1 MMPSS
6 TRLARLSIISKRN
19 DNTRREYS
27 PLPASGRQIRIMK
40 GSFHQLAP
48 VRALFGGEG
57 KQSLEQ
63 TFIRRFSQAVVLS
76 VILLSLLTIY
86 AARHLLIAD
95 MHDKGESI
103 GRILS
108 AVTLDAALTY
118 DYATMERY
126 VREVSDDPFVHSVR
140 VTRADG
146 EVLAIGGRGEAG
158 KSHILQ
164 YPIRLGGEDF
174 GSIDLSFSTARVE
187 RITWVIIGLSVLAI
201 LLLHVIGI
209 YVTRLVLHRT
219 VLSPLQRLRDSIQGV
234 STGRFERRE
243 EEKAPLEFAEI
254 ALAFNCMAGRLEKSF
269 AELEDKRRN
278 LIAERQ
284 KLTAIVTSMADGL
297 FVTDVDGLIT
307 SFNPSAERISGYTR
321 EEALGRSCTE
331 VFRSTLCRDACA
343 LAHDGEIMTGVETS
357 LVTRDGRTRQVAVS
371 SAVLYDERGE
381 RCGGVQTFRD
391 ITDEKRRHELFC
403 RTEKLAAIGQLAAG
417 IAHEINNPLANIL
430 GYAKLLRPE
439 DDWPRIEGRRTV
451 IVEQAEKCSR
461 IVRGLLDYSRTSIS
475 KPEEVDLNLLVRHI
489 FEIMELQLQKKEIS
503 LRAELGKL
511 PPLTVDP
518 RKLDQLFFNL
528 FLNAVQA
535 VDREGE
541 IEIRTRAEKDTVFFT
556 VADNGPG
563 VPQEERCRIFDP
575 FYTTKPVGQGTG
587 LGLSICVGIIEELNG
602 TIEVEKGP
610 LGGALFSV
618 SLPVHPSG
626 EANR

>member
-1 MMPSS
+1 
-6 TRLARLSIISKRN
+6 
-19 DNTRREYS
+19 
-27 PLPASGRQIRIMK
+27 MK

-269 AELEDKRRN
+269 AELEDKRRH